1 MKLLN
6 LELKNYRNCHNL
18 KINFNSA
25 KILIIGKN
33 AQGKTNILESIY
45 FLSALKSPRTSNIT
59 ELINFNSEKFEINAE
74 IIKSDTE
81 ITLKYSYDNNK
92 NKNIQIN
99 GVKSRPKDF
108 KQILKTVLFS
118 TADLLLLRGNP
129 QDRRDWLDRAISQIY
144 PAYDERLSKYD
155 KIRIQKNNLLK
166 DAVKNGNLNE
176 TLLEVYNEQL
186 VITGSNII
194 YLRKKFL
201 KEIEKIAK
209 EKHQTISET
218 ENLEIKYDCSF
229 LTGEENE
236 IDEIAQKFQ
245 HSLKERQLEEIRR
258 CQACIGPH
266 RDDIIFYINGNEAVK
281 YASQGQQRTIV
292 LALKLSEIDIITQ
305 KTGDEPLLLL
315 DDVLAELDDIRQN
328 YLLKSIDSNIQ
339 TIITS
344 VDTVLFEDEF
354 LKDVKIYKMFF
365 FYECR
370 LNIHRNIQ
378 PYRPFAA
385 MCCQIHRFI
394 KHIFYFIRVCDHNS
408 IFCNR
413 LNTLYY
419 VNLLVP

>member
-74 IIKSDTE
+74 IIKSNTE

-354 LKDVKIYKMFF
+354 LKDVKIYKIEGGM
-365 FYECR
+365 
-370 LNIHRNIQ
+370 II
-378 PYRPFAA
+378 P
-385 MCCQIHRFI
+385 
-394 KHIFYFIRVCDHNS
+394 NS
-408 IFCNR
+408 
-413 LNTLYY
+413 
-419 VNLLVP
+419 